1 MSTKFTNPKDGIGIT
16 KLPAH
21 LVSPIVKAYQ
31 AIAHYLGN
39 VKYGAWNY
47 RAAGARAS
55 VYKAALERHMDAW
68 WEGEECDPVDGT
80 PHLANALACIGIL
93 IDAKHA
99 GLLTDDRPPSQASEL
114 RAVRDEFEGLMVKLQ
129 AMYGDREVR
138 HYTIADT
145 AEIAAQRVVS
155 TTKEAWVGVDPGKPG
170 SDVTAASIMMFRW
183 GGGQC
188 PVDRSTKV
196 LFTVR
201 DFPGVASH
209 GRAGDLRWSHTG
221 DGGDIVAYRVYQD
234 GDDGGAS
241 IKRDTLGD
249 AVPIAPSSGLYF
261 DRQQV
266 AMTSWAGGECPVDK
280 DAYVRYVLRGHPA
293 ARHGGMAGDLT
304 WQHTGSSSDII
315 AYRVVSEG

>member
-55 VYKAALERHMDAW
+55 VYKAALERHIDAW

-114 RAVRDEFEGLMVKLQ
+114 RSVRDQFEALMPRLLS
-129 AMYGDREVR
+129 MYGERKVR

-145 AEIAAQRVVS
+145 AGIAATRVVE
-155 TTKEAWVGVDPGKPG
+155 TTKGAWVGVDPGTPG
-170 SDVTAASIMMFRW
+170 GDRTSAVAMPGGVMPCNWLDGNIKASDLAPGHAQSGESVGIAAADESPRYTDHHGPRPEHPIAPLLAW
-183 GGGQC
+183 GGGER
-188 PVDRSTKV
+188 PVDATAWVQYVMRGWPH
-196 LFTVR
+196 VR
-201 DFPGVASH
+201 HGGRADSLIWSH
-209 GRAGDLRWSHTG
+209 GGCES
-221 DGGDIVAYRVYQD
+221 DIVAYRV
-234 GDDGGAS
+234 
-241 IKRDTLGD
+241 
-249 AVPIAPSSGLYF
+249 
-261 DRQQV
+261 
-266 AMTSWAGGECPVDK
+266 
-280 DAYVRYVLRGHPA
+280 
-293 ARHGGMAGDLT
+293 
-304 WQHTGSSSDII
+304 
-315 AYRVVSEG
+315 VSEQ

>member
-170 SDVTAASIMMFRW
+170 SDVTAVSTMMFQW
-183 GGGQC
+183 GGGHC

-201 DFPGVASH
+201 EFPGVASR
-209 GRAGDLRWSHTG
+209 GRAGDLRWNHTG
-221 DGGDIVAYRVYQD
+221 DGGDIIAYRVDQAEKD
-234 GDDGGAS
+234 EGAS
-241 IKRDTLGD
+241 IRRDMVGD
-249 AVPIAPSSGLYF
+249 AVISAANVYRDDDGSLMIPWSGG
-261 DRQQV
+261 
-266 AMTSWAGGECPVDK
+266 AIPVSRDSH
-280 DAYVRYVLRGHPA
+280 VRCVLRGDTSR
-293 ARHGGMAGDLT
+293 RHGDIAGRLH
-304 WQHTGSSSDII
+304 WGHTGSGADII
-315 AYRVVSEG
+315 AYRVVIEG